1 VATID
6 QRPGPD
12 GKLVYRVRVRRQGI
26 PTQTATFTKL
36 ADAQRWAQVTKA
48 RVFEGRHFPSTK
60 ASRHTVS
67 EMIERYSHEILPYK
81 SVNTQDNQRYQ
92 LQWWHKQ
99 LGSYVLRDLTPAL
112 IAQCR
117 DRLAETRSPAS
128 VRPDLAVFSHALTVA
143 VKEWSWLGRVSAF
156 GLLPSHLEQ
165 ILAIPFG
172 AFPSGFDASLMLG
185 FTLEEMEGDMQ

>member
-117 DRLAETRSPAS
+117 DRL
-128 VRPDLAVFSHALTVA
+128 
-143 VKEWSWLGRVSAF
+143 GRVSAF
-156 GLLPSHLEQ
+156 GLPPSHLEQ